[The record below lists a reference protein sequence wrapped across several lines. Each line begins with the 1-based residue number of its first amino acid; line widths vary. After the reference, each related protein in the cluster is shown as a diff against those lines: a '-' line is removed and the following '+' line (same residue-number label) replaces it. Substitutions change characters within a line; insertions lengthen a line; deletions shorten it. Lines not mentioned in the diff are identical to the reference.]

1 LQIVISFSARAKA
14 RRVCRAKRKYS
25 LLGMESGILDQCF
38 TVVHPGNYGEVAEL
52 SSTLVGKIGAASTIG
67 KLFPNRRRRIADFID
82 DLL

>member
-1 LQIVISFSARAKA
+1 LADSDFYFGARESPA
-14 RRVCRAKRKYS
+14 RVPGERKYT
-25 LLGMESGILDQCF
+25 LLGMESGIVGQCF